1 MIRNSL
7 SSLTLATLLATAS
20 MVTFAASTSN
30 SVDPMDSSKPASTT
44 THKKATH
51 KANPTNTTNTSHVP
65 GAKGG
70 NANGNDQSP
79 STGTGSGGGVNS
91 GSKNEIE

>member
-1 MIRNSL
+1 MIRK
-7 SSLTLATLLATAS
+7 SLTTLAFATLLCTAS
-20 MVTFAASTSN
+20 AVTFAATPTDT
-30 SVDPMDSSKPASTT
+30 VDPMASPAPTT

-51 KANPTNTTNTSHVP
+51 KAKPAVSNTSHVP

-79 STGTGSGGGVNS
+79 STGTGTAGGVNS
-91 GSKNEIE
+91 GTKNEIE